1 MRHVVMHKAGPDD
14 EAGVPPPPK
23 LVQEMQQLIGEACKA
38 GFFLAG
44 EGLKPGSKRLR
55 LRGRAG
61 DLEVAKGLSPGGS
74 HLPAAFAAIDV
85 RPVAEPNADATSR
98 GAR

>member
-23 LVQEMQQLIGEACKA
+23 LVQE
-38 GFFLAG
+38 
-44 EGLKPGSKRLR
+44 
-55 LRGRAG
+55 
-61 DLEVAKGLSPGGS
+61 
-74 HLPAAFAAIDV
+74 IDV
-85 RPVAEPNADATSR
+85 RPVAEPNANDTSR